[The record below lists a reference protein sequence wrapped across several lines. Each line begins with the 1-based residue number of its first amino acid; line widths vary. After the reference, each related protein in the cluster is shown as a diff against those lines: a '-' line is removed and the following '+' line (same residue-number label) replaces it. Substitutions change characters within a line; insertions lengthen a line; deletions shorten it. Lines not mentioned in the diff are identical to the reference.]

1 MMLLKMKDNI
11 YIMAYVDQ
19 DTKAKLVA
27 SVKAN
32 LKKVLGD
39 DKLKVTFSVRNHST
53 IVATIVSGTI
63 DFGATESQ
71 VNHYW
76 LHTNYSGKA
85 LKVLEAIRDGLK
97 DGHWDDSDSMTDYSS
112 CAWYIGI
119 NIGKWNK
126 QYSLE
131 K

>member
-1 MMLLKMKDNI
+1 
-11 YIMAYVDQ
+11 MAYVDQ
-19 DTKAKLVA
+19 TTKANLVA
-27 SVKAN
+27 SVKAK

-39 DKLKVTFSVRNHST
+39 DNLKVTFSVRNHST

-63 DFGATESQ
+63 DFGTTESQ

-76 LHTNYSGKA
+76 LHTKYSGKT
-85 LKVLEAIRDGLK
+85 LEVLEAIRDGLK
-97 DGHWDDSDSMTDYSS
+97 AGHWDHSDSMTDYFNCS
-112 CAWYIGI
+112 WYIAI

>member
-1 MMLLKMKDNI
+1 MMLLNLKELF
-11 YIMAYVDQ
+11 IMAYVDQ
-19 DTKAKLVA
+19 ATKAQLVA
-27 SVKAN
+27 AVKAN

-39 DKLKVTFSVRNHST
+39 DKLKLTFSVRNHST

-63 DFGATESQ
+63 DFGTTESQ

-76 LHTNYSGKA
+76 LETRYSGKA
-85 LKVLEAIRDGLK
+85 LQVLKAIRDGLK
-97 DGHWDDSDSMTDYSS
+97 DGHWDHSDSMSDYFS
-112 CAWYIGI
+112 CSWYIDI